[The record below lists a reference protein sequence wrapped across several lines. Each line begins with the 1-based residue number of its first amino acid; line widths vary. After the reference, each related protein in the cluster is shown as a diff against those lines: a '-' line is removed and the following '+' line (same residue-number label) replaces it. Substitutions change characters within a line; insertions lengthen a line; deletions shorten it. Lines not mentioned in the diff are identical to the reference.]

1 MMGSLNSLG
10 MVLSGSLLL
19 LANAGTLLAE
29 TDMTEH
35 QHSHGHDENAVSGLS
50 LDNGEKWQTDAPL
63 RQGMQHINTA
73 VMDAVP
79 AYHHETLTRTEAET
93 LAKEITSQ
101 VDYIISNCKLEP
113 AADASLHVLIGSLLS
128 AADKVSKEPLSA
140 QGMPRLVETLQLYQD
155 YFEHPELKR
164 IH

>member
-1 MMGSLNSLG
+1 MKTVHRLRIALVSSF
-10 MVLSGSLLL
+10 LLL
-19 LANAGTLLAE
+19 TSTGTLLAE

-35 QHSHGHDENAVSGLS
+35 QHSHGHADNAISGLS

-63 RQGMQHINTA
+63 RQAMQHINSA
-73 VMDAVP
+73 VMAAVP
-79 AYHHETLTRTEAET
+79 AYHHETLTKTEAET

-101 VDYIISNCKLEP
+101 VDYIIANCKLEP
-113 AADASLHVLIGSLLS
+113 AADASLHVLIGDLLS
-128 AADKVSKEPLSA
+128 AADKASKEPLSA